1 MRANDFDWQVSNRLV
16 DKFVVD
22 IADITMSDNLEQHPS
37 TIYGTTS
44 SWKRNMNRQVLLRV
58 YCQQA

>member
-22 IADITMSDNLEQHPS
+22 IADFTMSDQIE
-37 TIYGTTS
+37 
-44 SWKRNMNRQVLLRV
+44 MNNPNTELK
-58 YCQQA
+58 